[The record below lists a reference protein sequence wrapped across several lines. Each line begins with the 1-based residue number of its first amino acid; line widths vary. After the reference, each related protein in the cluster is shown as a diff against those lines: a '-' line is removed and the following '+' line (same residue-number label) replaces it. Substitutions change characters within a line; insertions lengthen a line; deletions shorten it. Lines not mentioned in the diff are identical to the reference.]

1 MFSII
6 LFFPGHLYPQA
17 IPGDP
22 EFSHI
27 EKDGEVKYEVT
38 ACSDSKHSNV
48 KWRLNLV

>member
-38 ACSDSKHSNV
+38 ACSD
-48 KWRLNLV
+48 